1 MAELGV
7 FAGLKKGLSSG
18 VVVFTTTA
26 TYLPHCFFDSK
37 GRSALLHH
45 TCVHKPYQRLKFMS
59 VQSFDIQGL

>member
-18 VVVFTTTA
+18 AVVFTTTA

-45 TCVHKPYQRLKFMS
+45 TCVHKPY
-59 VQSFDIQGL
+59 